1 MNTILSL
8 LYLGILG
15 IAVWWF
21 ARHTNN
27 NKQRDANFYRLSGH
41 IDYLNKLKN
50 DLEVIDQLITDI
62 QLCKPLEREKAIRIE
77 WTSETGK
84 HGSTASD
91 ATNYAVLRGGGFGF
105 KGSNYPVSRRDG
117 YNGVDWSGD
126 LGVGFRVVLYIQ

>member
-8 LYLGILG
+8 FYLGILG
-15 IAVWWF
+15 VAVWWF

-27 NKQRDANFYRLSGH
+27 DKQRDDNFYRLSGH

-77 WTSETGK
+77 WTSETGEN
-84 HGSTASD
+84 HICDIWIS
-91 ATNYAVLRGGGFGF
+91 
-105 KGSNYPVSRRDG
+105 GSNQASMDMLMLAEHERE
-117 YNGVDWSGD
+117 D
-126 LGVGFRVVLYIQ
+126 LRTSLLTELEKI

>member
-50 DLEVIDQLITDI
+50 DLEVIDQLMTDI

-77 WTSETGK
+77 WTSETGEN
-84 HGSTASD
+84 HICDIWIS
-91 ATNYAVLRGGGFGF
+91 
-105 KGSNYPVSRRDG
+105 GSNQASMDMLMLAEHERE
-117 YNGVDWSGD
+117 D
-126 LGVGFRVVLYIQ
+126 LRTSLLTELEKI

>member
-15 IAVWWF
+15 VAVWWF

-27 NKQRDANFYRLSGH
+27 DKQRDANFYLLSGH

-77 WTSETGK
+77 WTSETGEN
-84 HGSTASD
+84 HICDIWIS
-91 ATNYAVLRGGGFGF
+91 
-105 KGSNYPVSRRDG
+105 GSNQASMDMLMLAEHERE
-117 YNGVDWSGD
+117 D
-126 LGVGFRVVLYIQ
+126 LRTSLLTELEKI